1 MSTSTQIEHPEPIS
15 LSNEFE
21 KFIDSNSFRK
31 EYSEK
36 MNSINDNSKN
46 DSLESL
52 KNQISILTQEIKLN
66 SNSYIC
72 SLNKEI
78 NELKEKIKKL
88 EEENDKLKQQNK
100 KVLSKIFNLII
111 KISKQNEELNSLK
124 NQLLL
129 KENKNNDLILNDYN
143 STKISFNTEF
153 SSLEILQLKKAK
165 SSKIS
170 KLDFVKLK
178 NKEKKEQVNIPN
190 KMQFQ
195 NILEEENKEKNKI
208 LKLSDNAIKDFKKK
222 YNIQKNISKSQ
233 IIKVLVDSNY
243 DQKKASIC
251 LKLNN
256 NPDERYL

>member
-36 MNSINDNSKN
+36 MNSIHDNSKN
-46 DSLESL
+46 ESLESL

-88 EEENDKLKQQNK
+88 EEENGKLKQQNK
-100 KVLSKIFNLII
+100 KELSKIFNLII
-111 KISKQNEELNSLK
+111 KISKQDEELDSLK

-129 KENKNNDLILNDYN
+129 KENKNNDLIL
-143 STKISFNTEF
+143 
-153 SSLEILQLKKAK
+153 QP
-165 SSKIS
+165 
-170 KLDFVKLK
+170 
-178 NKEKKEQVNIPN
+178 Q
-190 KMQFQ
+190 
-195 NILEEENKEKNKI
+195 
-208 LKLSDNAIKDFKKK
+208 
-222 YNIQKNISKSQ
+222 
-233 IIKVLVDSNY
+233 
-243 DQKKASIC
+243 
-251 LKLNN
+251 
-256 NPDERYL
+256 